1 MLLDWDLIVDNTIN
15 IFGDM
20 AKTLWPVLRPYIV
33 AGFVGCVFIF
43 FVKRSIHFFVYVSSA
58 SNYEARRREK
68 RIFALVDL
76 IDCLR
81 GLSSKAK

>member
-1 MLLDWDLIVDNTIN
+1 MRNTVILSA
-15 IFGDM
+15 DM
-20 AKTLWPVLRPYIV
+20 AKQLWPILCPFIV
-33 AGFVGCVFIF
+33 AGIAGYVFIF
-43 FVKRSIHFFVYVSSA
+43 FIKRSIHYFMYVSSA
-58 SNYEARRREK
+58 NTYEARRREK